1 MNTKQN
7 FKKKKKNKKLA
18 KNIILDKIVWHIV
31 HLHPG
36 DFENSIEFSFFYLNC
51 YKWGKNQSIF
61 FIFYKLIF
69 QKI

>member
-18 KNIILDKIVWHIV
+18 KNIILDKIIWHIV

-36 DFENSIEFSFFYLNC
+36 DFENSIEFSFFLS
-51 YKWGKNQSIF
+51 KLLQMEQKSIYF
-61 FIFYKLIF
+61 FHFL
-69 QKI
+69 